1 MPQPRGKVLGGSSAI
16 NVAALVYP
24 SPRNFDA
31 WTRLGNQG
39 WTYDAVKPYYK
50 KFQTFSPASAE
61 TSKLLSLDSYFK
73 PELHGSQGPVK
84 ASFPDAYGPFNQAW
98 MEAFDS
104 AGFTDETD
112 PILGRKQ
119 GAFTPPNT
127 VNPDTKQRSYAA
139 NSYLNPVIEKRA
151 NLDILTEAFVQKVLL
166 EQSDEVEAKG
176 VRVSNSS
183 SSTIDIYAGEVILA
197 AGAFQSPL
205 VLEYS
210 GIGSGALLKEN
221 GIEVFIDNPAVGENL
236 QDHAFATISVEVKD
250 DQISGDMARDP
261 SVIQALVKQ
270 YMETKGGMLSGIP
283 LSLAV
288 TPPVDSHGRMSS
300 EDVKTLAGA
309 HLDIHD
315 DAISPAAKSHVREV
329 KDLLVDPA
337 ESSCFFGLMPSQM
350 NVKTEGKTTMQ
361 EAYSPQRPENFI
373 TIMVGLNHPFS
384 RGSVHISGSDPKAA
398 PAIDPKYLSHP
409 LDMEILARGVQFLD
423 TLVNQDAFKRLLKTE
438 AGQRLPELAHKLRD
452 LEVAKQVARD
462 RLWTTY
468 HPSCTCAMLP
478 RELGGVVNDRLVVHG
493 TKNLRVIDAS
503 IFPMIPMGNIQA
515 TVYAVAERACDLIK
529 EDWNKQ

>member
-24 SPRNFDA
+24 SPRNFEA
-31 WTRLGNQG
+31 WTRFGNNG
-39 WTYDAVKPYYK
+39 WTYDTIKPYFE

-61 TSKLLSLDSYFK
+61 TSKLLALDSYFK
-73 PELHGSQGPVK
+73 PELHGKQGPLK

-98 MEAFDS
+98 MDAFDS
-104 AGFTDETD
+104 AGFRDESD
-112 PILGRKQ
+112 PILGKRR

-139 NSYLNPVIEKRA
+139 NSYLNPVVEKRA

-166 EQSDEVEAKG
+166 EQSSEVEARG
-176 VRVSNSS
+176 VRVSDNNG
-183 SSTIDIYAGEVILA
+183 STIDIFAGEVILA

-205 VLEYS
+205 LLEYS
-210 GIGSGALLKEN
+210 GIGSGALLKQN
-221 GIEVFIDNPAVGENL
+221 GIEVAIDNPAVGENL

-250 DQISGDMARDP
+250 GQISGDMARDP
-261 SVIQALVKQ
+261 AVIEALVKQ
-270 YMETKGGMLSGIP
+270 YMETRGGMLSGIP
-283 LSLAV
+283 LSLAF
-288 TPPVDSHGRMSS
+288 TPPVDNKGRMSS

-309 HLDIHD
+309 HINLQDEKLSLAVKKQLSEVMKLLLD
-315 DAISPAAKSHVREV
+315 S
-329 KDLLVDPA
+329 A

-350 NVKTEGKTTMQ
+350 NVNAEGKTTMQ

-373 TIMVGLNHPFS
+373 SIMIGLNHPFS
-384 RGSVHISGSDPKAA
+384 RGSVHMSGSDPKAA

-409 LDMEILARGVQFLD
+409 LDLEILARGVQFLD
-423 TLVNQDAFKRLLKTE
+423 ILINQDAFKRLLKTE
-438 AGQRLPELAHKLRD
+438 TGMRLPELANNLAD
-452 LEVAKQVARD
+452 LDSAKQVARD

-503 IFPMIPMGNIQA
+503 VFPMVPMGNIQA

-529 EDWNKQ
+529 EDWSKK